1 MKKLLYSKSMAF
13 AILMALAGTM
23 QSCTEKEEEDVYAST
38 KIDFNVTVSPS
49 RVDLPARNA
58 SQEIQVTANTAWGV
72 SSDVTWAHVSTS
84 SGIANGS
91 FTVTLDDN
99 TSLEERQAIITLT
112 YGTEKKTVTLNQA
125 AAKATLS
132 ANEVSLAAKN
142 ASQEIKVTANTT
154 WSVETEA
161 EWIHLSATGGTE
173 NGTFTLT
180 LDDNKSLQ
188 PRQATIVVN
197 YGKEGKEI
205 ITVNQVA
212 ADATTFGKV
221 QVSGITRYEATV
233 ASSFSAM
240 FEVQEYGVVYSYVNK
255 EPVISEDDR
264 NTLSVKVGTAPTS
277 QGSISTKLSNLKSA
291 TTYYLRFYTRGPLG
305 IEYSPV
311 TTFKTE
317 GQTPSEGDHE
327 TPEI

>member
-1 MKKLLYSKSMAF
+1 MPG
-13 AILMALAGTM
+13 ALGT
-23 QSCTEKEEEDVYAST
+23 
-38 KIDFNVTVSPS
+38 FNRDCRLKAPVFSGMV
-49 RVDLPARNA
+49 
-58 SQEIQVTANTAWGV
+58 
-72 SSDVTWAHVSTS
+72 AHVPGHKYSCS
-84 SGIANGS
+84 WVQSGEPHP
-91 FTVTLDDN
+91 VL
-99 TSLEERQAIITLT
+99 
-112 YGTEKKTVTLNQA
+112 
-125 AAKATLS
+125 LS

-264 NTLSVKVGTAPTS
+264 NTLSVKVGTAPAS
-277 QGSISTKLSNLKSA
+277 QGNISTKLSNLKSA

-305 IEYSPV
+305 IEYSRV